1 MFLLLIR
8 TTLANRCFHSLCN
21 NSNMTK
27 TFQVNQS
34 AKGIPVASAAK
45 ELNKILQRTNHVVV
59 RGKLEPGFPVCVYVK
74 CTGSANHSDTS
85 LPNVLDSDDFT
96 NHKKSED
103 CVVQYYLRFLR
114 RVFLQEQLIVIF
126 SQLTRYSAAQLW
138 SKAVQSPK
146 TRLETKPTLTPL
158 SANERD
164 VGGKN
169 KTITRVVTFH
179 PKSRGNENLEE
190 RCRRPTCKA
199 IVLFSG
205 TSA

>member
-1 MFLLLIR
+1 
-8 TTLANRCFHSLCN
+8 
-21 NSNMTK
+21 MTK
-27 TFQVNQS
+27 TFQVNQP
-34 AKGIPVASAAK
+34 AKGTPAARVAK
-45 ELNKILQRTNHVVV
+45 ELNKILQRTNHVLV
-59 RGKLEPGFPVCVYVK
+59 RGELEPELPVCVYVT
-74 CTGSANHSDTS
+74 CTESAKHSATS
-85 LPNVLDSDDFT
+85 LPNVLDSEDFT

-164 VGGKN
+164 FGGKKQKHN
-169 KTITRVVTFH
+169 ACCHI
-179 PKSRGNENLEE
+179 PS
-190 RCRRPTCKA
+190 
-199 IVLFSG
+199 
-205 TSA
+205 